1 MKKRI
6 GALTFTCIISLWWNL
21 SVFLTNGIDFE
32 NTVQNKFLYVVCAI
46 LAQGGISTEAAVQ
59 IRLYLLPIVFMA
71 FACIAAVCLRRS
83 LSRLEMTLYLLPA
96 LLAGIPTLA
105 CWIFITAQWFPVG
118 AILDTTAY
126 VGAVYALWFFICLAL
141 IFLPRRTQ
149 QSKKL

>member
-1 MKKRI
+1 MKKKLGI
-6 GALTFTCIISLWWNL
+6 FLFTCIISLWWNL

-83 LSRLEMTLYLLPA
+83 LSRLEMTL
-96 LLAGIPTLA
+96 
-105 CWIFITAQWFPVG
+105 
-118 AILDTTAY
+118 
-126 VGAVYALWFFICLAL
+126 
-141 IFLPRRTQ
+141 
-149 QSKKL
+149 